1 MSIRYKPEEIS
12 EITKK
17 GGKLQFR
24 EAQEK
29 VSKFTEER
37 AWNIL
42 TPSRRADHIAREVG
56 KLIEYTLY
64 EEGVTTKKPVDF
76 ETKYSKQFG
85 DVLFSLIAYAN
96 LMGVDLGEALNEA
109 MKQDAVKY
117 PAEQTRK
124 AALQAY
130 KERTK
135 VYEEKLSPK

>member
-1 MSIRYKPEEIS
+1 MSIRYEPKEVS
-12 EITKK
+12 RFTAK
-17 GGKLQFR
+17 GGNLQFKK
-24 EAQEK
+24 AQEE

-37 AWNIL
+37 AWNII
-42 TPSRRADHIAREVG
+42 TPSRRGSHLVREVG
-56 KLIEYTLY
+56 KLMEYTLY
-64 EEGVTTKKPVDF
+64 EEGVTTKKPIEF

-96 LMGVDLGEALNEA
+96 LMSIDLGEAFMEA
-109 MKQDAVKY
+109 LKQDAVKY

-135 VYEEKLSPK
+135 LYDEKLAPK